1 MFDLIKAG
9 NEEAILKGLK
19 GILELNTL
27 AKKKDALTQKN
38 NGKSLVH
45 AAVAS
50 GNATIMQN
58 LLDILIVLKI
68 DFNFL
73 DDEGNTPLHDAVVL
87 SSFPMVKI
95 LAASDANLELTN
107 KEDKNALQ
115 LAQEKCLLDVNEKD
129 QNIHMIA
136 ALLRTR
142 WEWQKESVG
151 AGLKFNRIVGLIEE
165 SFPSIKSGVGTDKMF
180 CIGGTGA
187 GKSTFLNYMNG
198 TQYVTS
204 LGPGAKPIATSIGG
218 TPEIARVGFGMTS
231 QTLYPQVIKKPGLNF
246 TYCDLAGLADS
257 RGPAE
262 RICAASSVQMLSR
275 LSGRVK
281 GILLALDIPSFIAGR
296 GASFKSTAAA
306 LSKMVNYNSA
316 LMGSVFYII
325 TKVPNEFLEMSCY
338 EILGEYVEP
347 LLELLNNSDSE
358 EDIALKFMLE
368 NMIKFRE
375 NIIIPNIADKGE
387 SRERLEARLSKL
399 PGDESGKYNFVSHD
413 GSQKAFNDILQRIA
427 EGCLSRVRDLD
438 ENNMYGFPQKIKSE
452 LRHKADI
459 EGRIRELK
467 REIEDRKNDKNVYDP
482 KEMDV
487 LIAVKKKKITDNDAD
502 ISSKRANI
510 LTRTGQ
516 IGAAEQDIK
525 SYDVSTRVDLDTLR
539 FDVPGQPQRYDL
551 RYQSIYPVYGPESV
565 SGAITF
571 KGNQGDLQQDVKD
584 CKSWEG
590 LYLNHLYAPQ
600 GIVKIDV
607 KFTTEMRYRHRDRIS
622 QNWQLIANLRQQ
634 NAADNIAMNRLE
646 AENITLN
653 EEIIACNKEKVVGE
667 KNAEIRQNRIE
678 AEIKARE
685 KQLGEAKEDLE
696 LSIASEN
703 KLRKDQRDKEREIA
717 VNKDL
722 FDVVYRTARVLELGG
737 IAAIGE
743 FIKHLEMLYPEIQR
757 DYEDWIAAK
766 TSIDSPTEKLGAVQK
781 TFDSKV
787 MDNKPGTDEPK
798 LLIFPKS
805 QPKKNPAPK
814 NNSIPTGSLRGAKK
828 QVVAKK

>member
-19 GILELNTL
+19 GILELSTL
-27 AKKKDALTQKN
+27 AKKKEALTQKN

-45 AAVAS
+45 VAVAS
-50 GNATIMQN
+50 GNTTIMQN

-73 DDEGNTPLHDAVVL
+73 DDEGNTPLHNAVVL

-95 LAASDANLELTN
+95 LTASDANLELTN
-107 KEDKNALQ
+107 KENKTALQ
-115 LAQEKCLLDVNEKD
+115 LAHEKCLLDVDEKD

-142 WEWQKESVG
+142 WEWQEESVG
-151 AGLKFNRIVGLIEE
+151 AGLRFNRIVGLIEE
-165 SFPSIKSGVGTDKMF
+165 SFPSIKHGVGTDKMF

-198 TQYVTS
+198 TQYETS
-204 LGPGAKPIATSIGG
+204 LGRGAKPIATSVGG
-218 TPEIARVGFGMTS
+218 TPEIARVGLGVAS
-231 QTLYPQVIKKPGLNF
+231 QTLYPQVIKKPELNF
-246 TYCDLAGLADS
+246 TYCDLAGLADN

-275 LSGRVK
+275 LSGKIK
-281 GILLALDIPSFIAGR
+281 GILLVLDIPGFNAEK
-296 GASFKSTAAA
+296 GASFKSTAVA
-306 LSKMVNYNSA
+306 LSKMVNSNPA

-325 TKVPNEFLEMSCY
+325 TKVPNQSLGMSSGD
-338 EILGEYVEP
+338 IIDVYVEQ
-347 LLELLNNSDSE
+347 LLELLNNSGSE
-358 EDIALKFMLE
+358 EDKPLKFMLE
-368 NMIKFRE
+368 NMTRFRE

-387 SRERLEARLSKL
+387 SRERLEALLSQL
-399 PGDESGKYNFVSHD
+399 PGDDSGKYNFVSHD
-413 GSQKAFNDILQRIA
+413 GSQQAFNDILQRIA
-427 EGCLSRVRDLD
+427 EGYLSRVRELD
-438 ENNMYGFPQKIKSE
+438 NNNMYGFPQKIKSE
-452 LRHKADI
+452 LRHQADI
-459 EGRIRELK
+459 EARIRELTK
-467 REIEDRKNDKNVYDP
+467 EIDDRKNDKNVYDP
-482 KEMDV
+482 KEMDD
-487 LIAVKKKKITDNDAD
+487 LIAIKKKKITNNDAD

-510 LTRTGQ
+510 LTRTAQ
-516 IGAAEQDIK
+516 IGAAEQDIR
-525 SYDVSTRVDLDTLR
+525 SCDVSTRVDLDTLK

-551 RYQSIYPVYGPESV
+551 RYQSIYPVFGPEGV
-565 SGAITF
+565 AGAITF
-571 KGNQGDLQQDVKD
+571 NGNQGDLQQDVKD
-584 CKSWEG
+584 CKPLEG

-607 KFTTEMRYRHRDRIS
+607 KFTTEMRYKHRDSIS
-622 QNWQLIANLRQQ
+622 QSRQLISNLIQQ
-634 NAADNIAMNRLE
+634 NTADNIAIKRLE
-646 AENITLN
+646 TENVTLTG
-653 EEIIACNKEKVVGE
+653 EIVVCNTEKVVGE
-667 KNAEIRQNRIE
+667 KNAEIRQNRIK
-678 AEIKARE
+678 AEIETRE
-685 KQLGEAKEDLE
+685 NQLGKAEQELQ

-703 KLRKDQRDKEREIA
+703 KLRKDQRNKEREIA

-737 IAAIGE
+737 IVAIRE
-743 FIKHLEMLYPEIQR
+743 FIEHLEMLYPEIRR
-757 DYEDWIAAK
+757 DYEDWITAK

-805 QPKKNPAPK
+805 QPKNNP
-814 NNSIPTGSLRGAKK
+814 IPTGSLSGTKK